1 MYKIC
6 VSGVLQLTC
15 KKEPIAKYFPK
26 RVAKLVFFVCFCCF
40 SGEIPNQLT
49 LTHLAVH
56 CLEAV
61 KE

>member
-15 KKEPIAKYFPK
+15 TCKKEPIAKYFPR
-26 RVAKLVFFVCFCCF
+26 RVAKLFFFCYCF
-40 SGEIPNQLT
+40 SGEISDQ